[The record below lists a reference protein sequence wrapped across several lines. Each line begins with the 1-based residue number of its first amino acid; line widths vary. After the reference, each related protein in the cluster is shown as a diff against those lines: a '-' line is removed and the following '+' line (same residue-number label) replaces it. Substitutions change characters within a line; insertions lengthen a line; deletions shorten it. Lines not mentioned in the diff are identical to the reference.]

1 MKFSGHPTHT
11 TIGERRTYEC
21 RICGKVTQIP
31 KDDDDKDFVH
41 EEKMITMSQ
50 VLRTYEGR
58 RLHEKLQHVAKLNME
73 LAAAPQMDA
82 EEGR

>member
-1 MKFSGHPTHT
+1 
-11 TIGERRTYEC
+11 
-21 RICGKVTQIP
+21 
-31 KDDDDKDFVH
+31 
-41 EEKMITMSQ
+41 MSQ

-82 EEGR
+82 EEGRSADDIIELKCHQNHSLSLMIIHQGLEANLAGPLEGGWS

>member
-1 MKFSGHPTHT
+1 
-11 TIGERRTYEC
+11 
-21 RICGKVTQIP
+21 
-31 KDDDDKDFVH
+31 
-41 EEKMITMSQ
+41 MSQ

-82 EEGR
+82 EEGRSADDNSNVITIIHRH

>member
-1 MKFSGHPTHT
+1 MA
-11 TIGERRTYEC
+11 
-21 RICGKVTQIP
+21 
-31 KDDDDKDFVH
+31 KDDDDKDFDH
-41 EEKMITMSQ
+41 EAKMITMSQ
-50 VLRTYEGR
+50 VLRTCEGR

>member
-1 MKFSGHPTHT
+1 MTAI
-11 TIGERRTYEC
+11 TILGS
-21 RICGKVTQIP
+21 
-31 KDDDDKDFVH
+31 DDEDYIV
-41 EEKMITMSQ
+41 SQ